1 MAIPEEQPPE
11 SFTDEQAEYLNR
23 MFREARLADANSDI
37 LVPLTT
43 VPDRPLV
50 NKLYYFAAPIPA
62 AGIAYE
68 GVYIYKSDGRWWAL
82 ADLAVG
88 ASWTDY
94 LSSLADA
101 VSVGSPPTLI
111 AINGGN
117 YQAPAMNG
125 TPVRRLQT
133 EFHINHDIAQ
143 GSDIFPHVHWTND
156 TALVAG
162 QTLTWLLNYQVAPGH
177 DQGNFGAPT
186 AISISYTV
194 PAGGKTAWRHFITEG
209 TNPLTQAIPAPE
221 IDSVILMTIEL
232 SANTMAGNVLG
243 VFVDLHTQTER
254 LTSVDKA
261 PDFYT

>member
-37 LVPLTT
+37 LVPLTAL
-43 VPDRPLV
+43 PARPLV
-50 NKLYYFAAPIPA
+50 NKLYWFAQPIPA
-62 AGIAYE
+62 ADIAYE
-68 GVYIYKSDGRWWAL
+68 GVYVYKSDGRWWAL
-82 ADLAVG
+82 ADLACG
-88 ASWTDY
+88 ASWDDN

-101 VSVGSPPTLI
+101 VSVGSPPSMI

-125 TPVRRLQT
+125 TPTRRLQT
-133 EFHINHDIAQ
+133 EFHTTHRVAQ
-143 GSDIFPHVHWTND
+143 SKTFHAHVHWTND

-162 QTLTWLLNYQVAPGH
+162 QTLTWLLNFQIAAGH
-177 DQGNFGAPT
+177 DQANFPAPSPV
-186 AISISYTV
+186 SISYTV
-194 PAGGKTAWRHFITEG
+194 PAGGKAAWRHFIHEDPVG
-209 TNPLTQAIPAPE
+209 ISMPE
-221 IDSVILMTIEL
+221 VDSLVLCTIEL

-243 VFVDLHTQTER
+243 LYVDLHEQMER
-254 LTSVDKA
+254 IGTVDKA